1 MSAPS
6 LSNVFS
12 DVYITGNCIIG
23 GTVTSLANPVNSLM
37 TILQDQKAQGTTGGT
52 NGTGWQTRTLN
63 TSVVDQIGV
72 SLGSNQFTLPA
83 GTYYVQISTPACQT
97 NNHRCRLYN
106 VTTSSTILLGTSEC
120 AQNSNPSNMSNRS
133 FIDAY
138 FTSAASGT
146 YRVDQYF
153 QTAYTS
159 GGLGMPSLSGGTDV
173 EIYTTVKIIKINSG
187 AALSQWTTGGNNLY
201 YTSGNVGIGLTN
213 PVTILN
219 VNLTSAYSN
228 LYTTTSGGNASMFFV
243 NTADSRRVFCG
254 MDGTGLFAFST
265 GALALGTDNTPVI
278 FAPNYGSGEKMRILT
293 TGLVG
298 IGTTNPGSLLTVSG
312 GGSFG
317 SGYQTFSAPTGGLI
331 VQGNV
336 GIGTSNP
343 GVNALQVTGNVVTQ
357 GFTSNLTN
365 TIFNF
370 DTLTVPFL
378 SATQINSGST
388 SAVQFS
394 SNVDLG
400 TGTMNAATVISSTGL
415 MFRNRIINGD
425 FRIDQRNAGASF
437 TVSAGAGKTYT
448 LDRWWGWC
456 QVGSKFS
463 VQRSTEVPVGQGFVN
478 SVLVTSLSAFS
489 APVGGYYGFGQY
501 IEGYNIAD
509 MGFGTASATTATLS
523 FWARSSIA
531 GTFSV
536 ALENGSYNRS
546 YIFNYTINSTNTW
559 QYFTLPFRA
568 DTTGTW
574 DNTTGQGLRLW
585 WDLGSNDTTYASTA
599 GSWLAADVL
608 RTTGSVAL
616 IATNAATLY
625 IAGAQVEKG
634 SAATPFEFRP
644 FATELALCLRYY
656 YQITALT
663 NSGNPQSNINWGIAY
678 VRSAGNASIY
688 YSLPVPMRAQPT
700 FFNNAT
706 LQFDWNGVANLGAFN
721 SPVLNTTKSTTKDIE
736 IDGTVTGGTQG
747 QAGAIIF
754 QGPSAGQYASFNAEL

>member
-1 MSAPS
+1 
-6 LSNVFS
+6 
-12 DVYITGNCIIG
+12 
-23 GTVTSLANPVNSLM
+23 
-37 TILQDQKAQGTTGGT
+37 
-52 NGTGWQTRTLN
+52 
-63 TSVVDQIGV
+63 
-72 SLGSNQFTLPA
+72 
-83 GTYYVQISTPACQT
+83 
-97 NNHRCRLYN
+97 
-106 VTTSSTILLGTSEC
+106 
-120 AQNSNPSNMSNRS
+120 MSNRS
-133 FIDAY
+133 FIDGY

-228 LYTTTSGGNASMFFV
+228 LYTTTSGGNASIFFV
-243 NTADSRRVFCG
+243 NTADSRRAFVG
-254 MDGTGLFAFST
+254 MDGSGLFAFST

-278 FAPNYGSGEKMRILT
+278 FAPSYGSGEKMRILT

-343 GVNALQVTGNVVTQ
+343 GVNALQVSGNVVTS
-357 GFTSNLTN
+357 GFTSNATN
-365 TIFNF
+365 TVFNF

-378 SATQINSGST
+378 STTQINSGST

-394 SNVDLG
+394 SNIDAG
-400 TGTMNAATVISSTGL
+400 TGTMNAATVSCSTGL

-425 FRIDQRNAGASF
+425 FRIDQRNNGASF
-437 TVSAGAGKTYT
+437 TPTVVGKTYA

-463 VQRSTEVPVGQGFVN
+463 VQRSTEVPVGQGFIN

-489 APVGGYYGFGQY
+489 APIGGYYGFGQY

-509 MGFGTASATTATLS
+509 MGFGTASATTVTLS

-536 ALENGSYNRS
+536 ALENGSFNRS
-546 YIFNYTINSTNTW
+546 YIFNYTISSTNTW

-574 DNTTGQGLRLW
+574 DNTNGQGLRIW

-608 RTTGSVAL
+608 RTTGSVPL

-625 IAGAQVEKG
+625 IAGAQFEKG

-644 FATELALCLRYY
+644 FATELQLCQRYY
-656 YQITALT
+656 
-663 NSGNPQSNINWGIAY
+663 N
-678 VRSAGNASIY
+678 
-688 YSLPVPMRAQPT
+688 
-700 FFNNAT
+700 
-706 LQFDWNGVANLGAFN
+706 QF
-721 SPVLNTTKSTTKDIE
+721 
-736 IDGTVTGGTQG
+736 GTVTTGGGGNTGNIPYTRLYNTGASTFTLYPVVYLSMSMRIAPTGTIYYDISDGTITSAAVATSTSTSSALVGVSLTTG
-747 QAGAIIF
+747 QFVDIDGW
-754 QGPSAGQYASFNAEL
+754 QLNAEL

>member
-133 FIDAY
+133 FIDGY

-228 LYTTTSGGNASMFFV
+228 LYTTTSGGNASIFFV
-243 NTADSRRVFCG
+243 NTADSRRAFVG
-254 MDGTGLFAFST
+254 MDGSGLFAFST

-293 TGLVG
+293 TGFVG

-317 SGYQTFSAPTGGLI
+317 SGYQTFTAPTGGLI
-331 VQGNV
+331 VQGSV
-336 GIGTSNP
+336 GIGTTNP
-343 GVNALQVTGNVVTQ
+343 GVNALQVTGNVVTS
-357 GFTSNLTN
+357 GFTSNSTN
-365 TIFNF
+365 TVFNF
-370 DTLTVPFL
+370 DTLAVP
-378 SATQINSGST
+378 
-388 SAVQFS
+388 
-394 SNVDLG
+394 
-400 TGTMNAATVISSTGL
+400 
-415 MFRNRIINGD
+415 
-425 FRIDQRNAGASF
+425 
-437 TVSAGAGKTYT
+437 
-448 LDRWWGWC
+448 
-456 QVGSKFS
+456 
-463 VQRSTEVPVGQGFVN
+463 FVN
-478 SVLVTSLSAFS
+478 STQVLASTNIGIATASPSSQIVYLSS
-489 APVGGYYGFGQY
+489 GPMTDSFGQP
-501 IEGYNIAD
+501 I
-509 MGFGTASATTATLS
+509 
-523 FWARSSIA
+523 
-531 GTFSV
+531 
-536 ALENGSYNRS
+536 GSYFSN
-546 YIFNYTINSTNTW
+546 NSTNWISSCHGGNGVSKVVLGYLTGVPTIAGHNSTLTAW
-559 QYFTLPFRA
+559 APLCLSGGGANVGVGSTNPQYALDVTNDVNCSGSFRVNTILQPKIYQYNSFSGVTTF
-568 DTTGTW
+568 DTTSFDLTNFNSVEIRVVFSFNTVSQNVAIQALDAAGTVLSAQESGYQSW
-574 DNTTGQGLRLW
+574 RN
-585 WDLGSNDTTYASTA
+585 ASTA
-599 GSWLAADVL
+599 LTSG
-608 RTTGSVAL
+608 TTAVV
-616 IATNAATLY
+616 I
-625 IAGAQVEKG
+625 
-634 SAATPFEFRP
+634 P
-644 FATELALCLRYY
+644 ATET
-656 YQITALT
+656 I
-663 NSGNPQSNINWGIAY
+663 
-678 VRSAGNASIY
+678 
-688 YSLPVPMRAQPT
+688 
-700 FFNNAT
+700 
-706 LQFDWNGVANLGAFN
+706 ANLVGSFLAVIKINTPN
-721 SPVLNTTKSTTKDIE
+721 SFYSGSSTRVHAEWDSV
-736 IDGTVTGGTQG
+736 GCY
-747 QAGAIIF
+747 
-754 QGPSAGQYASFNAEL
+754 AGQGATTTLGRCVFYVTTTNFVNRIRFNLSSGTMTGKYSIVHYV